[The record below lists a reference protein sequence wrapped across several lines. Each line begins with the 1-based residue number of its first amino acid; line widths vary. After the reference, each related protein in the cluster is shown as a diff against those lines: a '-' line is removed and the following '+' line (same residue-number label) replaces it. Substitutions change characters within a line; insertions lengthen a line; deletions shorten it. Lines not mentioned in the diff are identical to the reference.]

1 MQSMV
6 KFWAGCSI
14 LDVLEDGEVD
24 KLSLLTKAEERL
36 AYHCSLLEEE
46 FTIPLGCISEAFQFL
61 QDLELISVE
70 GGVGAEKVKLL
81 QVGEDVVK
89 KAGEKDVIEDW

>member
-1 MQSMV
+1 MTQRMV

-14 LDVLEDGEVD
+14 LDVLEDGETD
-24 KLSLLTKAEERL
+24 KLSVLTKAEERL

-46 FTIPLGCISEAFQFL
+46 ITIPLGCISEAFQYL

-70 GGVGAEKVKLL
+70 GEKVTLL
-81 QVGEDVVK
+81 QVGQDVVK